1 MIVETVEDGARFEA
15 LREEWDELLHDS
27 SSDCIFLTWEWLY
40 TWWRHLAGER
50 KLHLILLRNEDGRL
64 IALAPLARR
73 QRQWK
78 RLLPFPALE
87 FLGVGSV
94 GSDYLDII
102 IRRGEERRALST
114 LASELAGN
122 GLMVD
127 FSQVAAAGSRA
138 LDLMRELIG
147 RDWRAHTTA
156 TDRCPYID
164 FSGDFADDPPEKK
177 WESYL
182 SGLGSSHRYNL
193 RRRAKNLEKQW
204 RVDFERAGTE
214 RQCSEGIESVVRLHG
229 LRWRSRGEPGVF
241 GDPAVIAFHH
251 ELSRRALARGWLRLY
266 LLRLDGRVAAAW
278 YGFHYGGVTSF
289 YQTGFDPDLYK
300 HSVGLVM
307 MSRAIRCAI
316 EEGASAYDFL
326 RGDETYKSLWACRE
340 RELVRLELFPPSRR
354 GALCRQAMELRV
366 SIKNGILRSRTRPTT
381 AASAIPD

>member
-1 MIVETVEDGARFEA
+1 MIIETVEDVARFET
-15 LREEWDELLHDS
+15 LREEWDELLRAS
-27 SSDCIFLTWEWLY
+27 SADCVFLTWEWLH
-40 TWWRHLAGER
+40 TWWRHLAGGR
-50 KLHLILLRNEDGRL
+50 KLHLILVRNEDGRL

-73 QRQWK
+73 PRQWK

-102 IRRGEERRALST
+102 IRRGEERRAQSA
-114 LASELAGN
+114 LAGELAGS

-127 FSQVAAAGSRA
+127 FSQVASAGCRA
-138 LDLMRELIG
+138 LDLMGELGG
-147 RDWRAHTTA
+147 RGWRAHITP

-164 FSGDFADDPPEKK
+164 FSGDLPEQT

-182 SGLGSSHRYNL
+182 SGLGSAHRYNL

-204 RVDFERAGTE
+204 RVDFERAATE
-214 RQCSEGIESVVRLHG
+214 EQRAAGIENVVRLHG

-251 ELSRRALARGWLRLY
+251 EFSRLALARGWLRLY
-266 LLRLDGRVAAAW
+266 LLRLDDRIAVAW
-278 YGFHYGGVTSF
+278 YGFHYNGVTSF
-289 YQTGFDPDLYK
+289 YQTGFDPDFYK

-354 GALCRQAMELRV
+354 GAFCRQAMELRV
-366 SIKNGILRSRTRPTT
+366 SIKNGILRSRARPAA
-381 AASAIPD
+381 AASAVPE